1 MSGPGAGP
9 GAGDPFAGPA
19 LDDPDDAYANAPH
32 IPGADGYLERWPARA
47 AAFRARTADA
57 GRPVETLAH
66 GPRPRERLD
75 VFRPADGS
83 ADGSAAGAVRG
94 VAVVVHGGYW
104 MRFDPRTFSH
114 LAAGALERG
123 WLVALPGYPLC
134 PDASIGDIEAS
145 TCRAIELAASL
156 APGPVRLAGHSAG
169 GHLVTRAACADAPIA
184 PGVAERIDRVLSI
197 SGVHDLVP
205 LLATS
210 MNRMLGLDP
219 DEARARSPARST
231 PRPGTRAIAWVGA
244 DERPEFVRQNA
255 LLGQAW
261 RARGAKASVH
271 VEPGRHHFDVIEDL
285 EREDSAMLEAWL
297 GV

>member
-9 GAGDPFAGPA
+9 RAGDPFAGPA

-47 AAFRARTADA
+47 AAFRARLADA
-57 GRPVETLAH
+57 GRPVGTLAH
-66 GPRPRERLD
+66 GPRPRERTD
-75 VFRPADGS
+75 VFRPP
-83 ADGSAAGAVRG
+83 AGAPARG
-94 VAVVVHGGYW
+94 VAVIVHGGYW
-104 MRFDPRTFSH
+104 MRFEPRTFSH
-114 LAAGALERG
+114 LAAGALGRG

-169 GHLVTRAACADAPIA
+169 GHLVTRAACADASLDSA
-184 PGVAERIDRVLSI
+184 VAARVERVLSI

-219 DEARARSPARST
+219 DGARARSPARST

-255 LLGQAW
+255 LLGHAW
-261 RARGAKASVH
+261 RARGAEVAVR

-285 EREDSAMLEAWL
+285 ERDDSAMLEAWL
-297 GV
+297 GA